1 MCTPICK
8 TSTAIDTDYT
18 LYLSGAIDEIR
29 QDIWDK
35 VVDDKHFYAKSD
47 HLEIVERTSAGKM
60 KPFYLMVQK
69 GGQTKA
75 VLYFQQLTFSFEN
88 ALSNFKWEKPYWKSL
103 FTWITIHI
111 LSRLNI
117 PLIQSGNIFFTGDS
131 GIYFKDDVDMD
142 ARLDILQFVNNHPE
156 WQQFLHKHASA
167 SMWGNLFQTVQLG
180 GMKENGYEL
189 LETEPDLWM
198 PFAQNWTTFS
208 DYLNDL
214 SSKYRVRAKKVV
226 QLSQHLTERQLS
238 LEDVIRHETRL
249 LELYHQVAAQAAFN
263 LAYLQ
268 KGYFSELKALY
279 LDDLQV
285 VAYFDGEELVAFTS
299 AIFHGQIGH
308 AHYMGM
314 DYAKTKDLHL
324 YNRMLLD
331 YIREGIH
338 KRCRYMHFGRTATE
352 IKTTIGAQPISM
364 HGYLRL
370 ENPFLN
376 RFLPILL
383 NNYGSGK
390 YIQRHPFREPQQQ
403 AAPILC
409 SLNNTEQ

>member
-8 TSTAIDTDYT
+8 SSQVTNTDYS
-18 LYLSGAIDEIR
+18 LFISGAIDEIR
-29 QDIWDK
+29 QDVWDK

-47 HLEIVERTSAGKM
+47 HLEVVEKTSSGTIQ
-60 KPFYLMVQK
+60 PYYLMVQQ

-75 VLYFQQLTFSFEN
+75 VMYFQQLTFSFEN

-131 GIYFKDDVDMD
+131 GIYFREDVDIASRMK
-142 ARLDILQFVNNHPE
+142 IIQFVNHHPE
-156 WQQFLHKHASA
+156 WQQLLNKKASA
-167 SMWGNLFQTVQLG
+167 SMWGNLFQTVQLKD
-180 GMKENGYEL
+180 MKEDGYEQ

-198 PFAQNWTTFS
+198 PFSEKWTGFP

-214 SSKYRVRAKKVV
+214 SSKYRVRAKKVML
-226 QLSQHLTERQLS
+226 LSQHLTEKTLTFSEVVQ
-238 LEDVIRHETRL
+238 HESRL
-249 LELYHQVAAQAAFN
+249 LELYHQVAGQADFN
-263 LAYLQ
+263 LAFLQ

-279 LDDLQV
+279 RDDLQI
-285 VAYFDGEELVAFTS
+285 VAYFDGDELLAFTS
-299 AIFHGQIGH
+299 AIFHGEIGH
-308 AHYMGM
+308 AHYMGI

-331 YIREGIH
+331 YIRDGISR
-338 KRCRYMHFGRTATE
+338 RCRYMHFGRTATE
-352 IKTTIGAQPISM
+352 IKTTIGAQPIPM

-383 NNYGSGK
+383 NNYGSGN
-390 YIQRHPFREPQQQ
+390 YVQRHPFREAPEM
-403 AAPILC
+403 ATPILC
-409 SLNNTEQ
+409 SLNEPE